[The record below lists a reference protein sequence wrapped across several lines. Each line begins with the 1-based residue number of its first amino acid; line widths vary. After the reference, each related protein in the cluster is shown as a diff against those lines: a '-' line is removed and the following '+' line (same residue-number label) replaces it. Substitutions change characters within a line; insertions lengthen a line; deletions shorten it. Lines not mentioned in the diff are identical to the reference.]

1 MEIQENMGHN
11 HKQFSFIEITT
22 KILDT
27 HTFRLWKDFQG
38 VCEWW
43 YMATDTQAHTEETR
57 ENSGDYKEMEW
68 ARPVK
73 CWKPL
78 GIFERKRNT
87 QTGTPIYIWH
97 IPFFE

>member
-22 KILDT
+22 KILET

-43 YMATDTQAHTEETR
+43 YIETDTQAHAEETR
-57 ENSGDYKEMEW
+57 ENSGDYNINRHPSLHMTYSLFWIK
-68 ARPVK
+68 AN
-73 CWKPL
+73 L
-78 GIFERKRNT
+78 T
-87 QTGTPIYIWH
+87 
-97 IPFFE
+97 